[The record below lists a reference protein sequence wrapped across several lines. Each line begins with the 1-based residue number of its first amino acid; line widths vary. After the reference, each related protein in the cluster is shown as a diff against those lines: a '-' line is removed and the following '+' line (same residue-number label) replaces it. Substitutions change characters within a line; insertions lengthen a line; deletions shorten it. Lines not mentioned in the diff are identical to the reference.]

1 MAKITN
7 SNFTS
12 IEDSCWTAFTSVISG
27 MTAYLTMQNGIEP
40 ATPYCH
46 IFVVTETPTGM
57 SSESATVNGTTRIT
71 TMCQPYEAL
80 VRFVFV
86 GKDKQSGGSDTNA
99 ANYAEDFHLKMQ
111 SIYYRA
117 LFADNGMSV
126 LRVSPNRR
134 SQQKRETDIY
144 SVSTIDLS
152 LAYDKHLSVTFQTI
166 DHGEINGTLT
176 EANNVDGTLPVTFT
190 Y

>member
-7 SNFTS
+7 STFTS
-12 IEDSCWTAFTSVISG
+12 IEDSCVTAFRSVVSVIKPIQD
-27 MTAYLTMQNGIEP
+27 MQNGVEP

-46 IFVVTETPTGM
+46 IFVVSEAPVGM
-57 SSESATVNGTTRIT
+57 SSESATVNSTTRIT

-117 LFADNGMSV
+117 LFADNGLSV

>member
-12 IEDSCWTAFTSVISG
+12 IEDSCYTALTSVVSG
-27 MTAYLTMQNGIEP
+27 VTAYLDMQNGVEP
-40 ATPYCH
+40 VTPYCH

-57 SSESATVNGTTRIT
+57 ASESATVNKTTRIT
-71 TMCQPYEAL
+71 TM
-80 VRFVFV
+80 RFVFV
-86 GKDKQSGGSDTNA
+86 GKDKQSGASDTNA